1 MFYDN
6 KLSDV
11 YCNSRKMFIC
21 KMGAVR
27 NGFLSQLNLADH
39 LYNLEKDIVDLK
51 VNMTL
56 LREDLKQTNMSY
68 ETNKIKYN

>member
-51 VNMTL
+51 IKPDSPA
-56 LREDLKQTNMSY
+56 RRLKANH
-68 ETNKIKYN
+68 K

>member
-1 MFYDN
+1 MFYDS

-21 KMGAVR
+21 KMGSVR

-39 LYNLEKDIVDLK
+39 LSNLERDIVDLK

-56 LREDLKQTNMSY
+56 LREDLKQTSSDPL
-68 ETNKIKYN
+68 